1 MENYLEFF
9 CGVVVLLIALYYY
22 RISHYDFW
30 SKRGVFGPK
39 PHPIFGNL
47 FDLSFARISAADAIV
62 DIYKTYKHEPVVGLF
77 EGTSPILVINDPDII
92 KNVMIRDFSSF
103 QERPY
108 TAHGR
113 TEPMSQHLF
122 RLDARKWRPLRPKI
136 TPIFTSGKLRE
147 MFALMVE
154 CSKNLEGYLDN
165 VVGKGEPVKVS
176 ELSAQYT
183 TDVVGT
189 CAFGINMNSMSEKE
203 SEFRRMGR
211 SMFNT
216 TVESVL
222 RLKTSLLWPKFYDL
236 LGFVV
241 PEKTLTRFFTKIV
254 MNAIKYREE
263 HGIHR
268 PDFINMLMEFRNH
281 PEQIE
286 GVELTDTL
294 LAALAAGFFGA
305 GFETSS
311 SSISWTL
318 YELAQNHEI
327 QDKLHAEI
335 KAYHIKYGDTF
346 TVNSLNELKY
356 LDKVFKE
363 ILRKYP
369 AGAIIQRRTTSAC
382 TFDTLKFT
390 LPKQIAVWIP
400 LFAIHRDPEIYPDPE
415 KFDPERF
422 SEEQVATRHPMH
434 YLPFGDG
441 PRSCIASRFAQL
453 QAKLG
458 LIKIL
463 RNHKVDVCE
472 KTMIPCEYE
481 KGAILL
487 QPKGGIYLNITK
499 ME

>member
-1 MENYLEFF
+1 MESYLELF
-9 CGVVVLLIALYYY
+9 CGVVALLIALYYY

-30 SKRGVFGPK
+30 RKRGVVGPK

-47 FDLSFARISAADAIV
+47 FDLSFARINAADAIV
-62 DIYKTYKHEPVVGLF
+62 DIYKKYKHEPVVGLF
-77 EGTSPILVINDPDII
+77 QGTSPILVINDPDLI
-92 KNVMIRDFSSF
+92 KNVLIRDFSYF

-108 TAHGR
+108 TAHNR
-113 TEPMSQHLF
+113 TEPLSQQLF
-122 RLDARKWRPLRPKI
+122 RLETQRWRPIRPKI
-136 TPIFTSGKLRE
+136 TPIFTAGKLRE
-147 MFALMVE
+147 IFALIVE
-154 CSKNLEGYLDN
+154 CSKNLEEYLNN

-189 CAFGINMNSMSEKE
+189 CAFGINMNSLGEKE

-211 SMFNT
+211 SMFEPTIEN
-216 TVESVL
+216 VL
-222 RLKTSLLWPKFYDL
+222 RLKTSLLCPKLYDL
-236 LGFVV
+236 LGYVV
-241 PEKTLTRFFTKIV
+241 PEKRLTRFFTKIV
-254 MNAIKYREE
+254 KSAIKYRRE
-263 HGIHR
+263 HGIYR
-268 PDFINMLMEFRNH
+268 PDFINMLMELENH

-294 LAALAAGFFGA
+294 LVALAAGFFAA

-311 SSISWTL
+311 SNITWTL

-327 QDKLHAEI
+327 QDKVHEEI

-346 TVNSLNELKY
+346 TVDSLKELKY

-363 ILRKYP
+363 TLRKYP
-369 AGAIIQRRTTSAC
+369 AGALLQRRTESPY

-390 LPKQIAVWIP
+390 IPKRVDVWIP
-400 LFAIHRDPEIYPDPE
+400 FFAIHRDPEIYPDPE

-422 SEEQVATRHPMH
+422 SEEQVATRNPMH
-434 YLPFGDG
+434 YLPFGHG
-441 PRSCIASRFAQL
+441 PRSCVASRFGEL
-453 QAKLG
+453 QVKIG

-481 KGAILL
+481 KGTSLL
-487 QPKGGIYLNITK
+487 SPKGGIYLNVTK
-499 ME
+499 TE